1 METLAPVDALLE
13 RLSRQPDFP
22 SLPGFMPEVRRLARC
37 DRARVQTLSSALLKD
52 IGLSQRLLRLVN
64 AAYYR
69 TAGAGHIV
77 TVTRAVLVLGF
88 EAVGRLAVAA
98 RMVES
103 LARRSASVVLREEC
117 LRAMLAGQIAEMLAE
132 GQRDAEDAYL
142 AALFRNLGR
151 LLLALHL
158 PEEAQALRAA
168 VPPAQWP
175 RGDAEDAAAR
185 QRLGQGCSGLAQ
197 QVAAQWGWPALLLRA
212 MWRDAAGLPP
222 APGVDFGAAEIAILA
237 DELADLMLH
246 VPPARWAESHARLRR
261 HPDGPGARRL
271 DAVLERARLRL
282 PDLAAA
288 LDLELTRFP
297 AWGGAPA
304 AGPAGEATAPL
315 PDPLTLPPPTG
326 ARTAAPRGA
335 ELLGIAIQ
343 DLSAA
348 LVGGGDALA
357 GAPALALESLWRG
370 LDARAAMLF
379 LRPGGRGPLVGQA
392 TLSRDGA
399 AVWHAGCRIDLEAPR
414 ELFAMLCRRGADTL
428 IEDATDPRIAQRL
441 PEWFRAGP
449 AARRFMVLPLHARG
463 TPVGMVYLDAGDD
476 APLQPDEA
484 CLRLARSLRNQLVL
498 ALPGA

>member
-1 METLAPVDALLE
+1 MNAPAPVDALLD

-37 DRARVQTLSSALLKD
+37 DRARVQSLSSALLKD

-69 TAGAGHIV
+69 AAGAGHIV
-77 TVTRAVLVLGF
+77 TVTRAIAVLGF

-103 LARRSASVVLREEC
+103 VARRSGNVLLREEC

-132 GQRDAEDAYL
+132 GRRDAEDAYL

-158 PEEAQALRAA
+158 PEQAQALRAA
-168 VPPAQWP
+168 VAPALWP
-175 RGDAEDAAAR
+175 RGDAEEAAAR
-185 QRLGQGCSGLAQ
+185 RQLGLGCSEIAQ
-197 QVAAQWGWPALLLRA
+197 QVAGPWGWPAELLRA
-212 MWRDAAGLPP
+212 MWRDPAGLPP
-222 APGVDFGAAEIAILA
+222 APGARFGPVEIAILA
-237 DELADLMLH
+237 DDLADLMLH
-246 VPPARWAESHARLRR
+246 VAPERWAGSHPRLLR
-261 HPDGPGARRL
+261 HPDGPDARRL
-271 DAVLERARLRL
+271 DSLLQRARLRL
-282 PDLAAA
+282 PELAAA
-288 LDLELTRFP
+288 LDLTLERFP
-297 AWGGAPA
+297 AWGGRA
-304 AGPAGEATAPL
+304 AGGVAPEATAPL
-315 PDPLTLPPPTG
+315 PDPLALPPATPG
-326 ARTAAPRGA
+326 PAVAPRGA

-348 LVGGGDALA
+348 LVAGGDALA

-370 LDARAAMLF
+370 LEARAAMLF
-379 LRPGGRGPLVGQA
+379 LAPSGRGPMHGLV

-399 AVWHAGCRIDLEAPR
+399 AQWHAGSRIDPDEPR

-428 IEDATDPRIAQRL
+428 IEDAAEPRIAQRL
-441 PEWFRAGP
+441 PDWFRAGP
-449 AARRFMVLPLHARG
+449 AARRFMVLPLQVRG
-463 TPVGMVYLDAGDD
+463 RPLGMIYLDAGPD
-476 APLQPDEA
+476 APLRPDEA

-498 ALPGA
+498 ALPAP